1 MAESDV
7 TYTAE
12 ELAAMQS
19 ALNRAANEHDP
30 KTVLQDLEAY
40 YRAQT
45 PVRGYAELAF
55 QVLEDKGLGIVA
67 NQEVRDAVGKDEY
80 APSAG
85 VIQIMSKAK

>member
-1 MAESDV
+1 
-7 TYTAE
+7 
-12 ELAAMQS
+12 MQS

-45 PVRGYAELAF
+45 PVRGYAELAL
-55 QVLEDKGLGIVA
+55 QVLENKGLGIVA

-80 APSAG
+80 GPSAG
-85 VIQIMSKAK
+85 VIQIISKTK

>member
-12 ELAAMQS
+12 ALAAMQS

-40 YRAQT
+40 YQVQT
-45 PVRGYAELAF
+45 PVRGYAELALRSLRAAPLLTGGR
-55 QVLEDKGLGIVA
+55 QAL
-67 NQEVRDAVGKDEY
+67 DAL
-80 APSAG
+80 ALWRN
-85 VIQIMSKAK
+85 